1 MKRIAFFICIMTLV
15 TGTTM
20 ACAAD
25 VNVVVSILP
34 QAYFVERIGGSR
46 VDVEV
51 LIQPGQSPHTYEP
64 TPRQMAHLGR
74 ARVYFTTGL
83 SFEKRFIDK
92 IAGIYPDL
100 RIVDT
105 REGVPLR
112 YFGER
117 EAAHE
122 PHDAEEFQAHEEEAA
137 GAPDPHVWLD
147 PALVKIQAATIC
159 RALSKVSPANAAV
172 FDANLR
178 KFLRDLDAV
187 DADIRTTLAP
197 FKGATVYVFHPAFGY
212 FCNAYGLN
220 QVAVEIEG
228 KEPTPRQLA
237 ALITKAKKDNVKI
250 IFVQPQFSKKAAEAV
265 ATAIGGIVR
274 PIDQLS
280 RDYLNNLTNIAQ
292 AIKSALEK
300 K

>member
-1 MKRIAFFICIMTLV
+1 MKRITFCICITALV
-15 TGTTM
+15 AGATM

-46 VDVEV
+46 VDVDV

-122 PHDAEEFQAHEEEAA
+122 PPDAEKSIAQEEAA
-137 GAPDPHVWLD
+137 GAPDPHIWLD
-147 PALVKIQAATIC
+147 PERVKIQAATIC
-159 RALSKVSPANAAV
+159 RALSKISPANAAV

-178 KFLRDLDAV
+178 KFLGDLDAV

-212 FCNAYGLN
+212 FCDAYGLN

-237 ALITKAKKDNVKI
+237 ALITKAKKDEVKI

-265 ATAIGGIVR
+265 ATAIGGTVR